1 MTKILECTLRDG
13 SYAVDFQFTPE
24 FSGAVI
30 KKLNFF
36 GFEYIEIGHG
46 IGISASS
53 KIKKAAGTDSE
64 YADAANKSIGN
75 SKWGMFAVHGIAEE
89 SDINKMI
96 DAGMNFLRYGCTY
109 SQINEALKFLMN
121 FTGKCEIFLNC
132 MRSHEIESKQISS
145 ICRDIDNIGIS
156 AFYLVDSCGGML
168 PDQVKKLGEK
178 FLENK
183 KNFSLGFHGHNNL
196 GLANAN
202 SLMLSEM
209 GFDFVDSTLQGL
221 GRSTGNAMTEQ
232 LVSILTRM
240 NKIKKHPLIELLK
253 YGESELGIHVPP
265 GGTKG
270 IDTMAGYALFHTSM
284 LDELTQKS
292 LILNMDPFLLLQG
305 HD

>member
-30 KKLNFF
+30 KKLNFL

-53 KIKKAAGTDSE
+53 KIKKAAGSDME
-64 YADAANKSIGN
+64 YAEAANKAIGS

-89 SDINKMI
+89 TDINKML

-109 SQINEALKFLMN
+109 SQITEALNFLMR

-132 MRSHEIESKQISS
+132 MRSHEIETKQISN
-145 ICRDIDNIGIS
+145 ICRDISNVGVS
-156 AFYLVDSCGGML
+156 GFYLVDSSGGML
-168 PDQVKKLGEK
+168 PEQVKKLGEK

-183 KNFSLGFHGHNNL
+183 ENFSLGFHGHNNL

-202 SLMLSEM
+202 SLLLSEM

-221 GRSTGNAMTEQ
+221 GRSSGNAMTEQ
-232 LVSILTRM
+232 LVSILTRL
-240 NKIKKHPLIELLK
+240 NIVKNHPLIELLK

-270 IDTMAGYALFHTSM
+270 IDTMAGFALFHTSM
-284 LDELTQKS
+284 LDELKERS
-292 LILNMDPFLLLQG
+292 LILNVDPFLLLQG
-305 HD
+305 HV